1 LHAQAAIMTA
11 SADPAAPV
19 GSCGDG
25 YGADPAEPPAV
36 EEFLQ
41 PVLKPTK
48 ISLQLALT
56 NSLTKAEL
64 GDYQKLSAEEVYEKA
79 QSVKTLH
86 LEFQNI
92 CEIAKLDFFESCDVL
107 YLQYNRIEVLE
118 GLDFMPKLQFLALQ
132 HNRIQVVEN
141 LEHLSELEFLDLAG
155 NLVADFNVAE
165 LPKRINILNLKDN
178 PCSNSA
184 DYLSLQERLRAHLP
198 DLAYLDGVA
207 LDGDSELARSLGSG
221 ALEGARPGTAS
232 SAQVQLDAG
241 EKGLS
246 AYDRKDEMQLGL
258 ASSIEDQIQAYCTE
272 AGADV
277 DSFSR
282 RIETAV
288 SRSEGRRKHVEEQI
302 STAKKDLA
310 IAEACA
316 AAAAVA
322 NSLPATE
329 DPQKL

>member
-1 LHAQAAIMTA
+1 M
-11 SADPAAPV
+11 
-19 GSCGDG
+19 G
-25 YGADPAEPPAV
+25 
-36 EEFLQ
+36 
-41 PVLKPTK
+41 
-48 ISLQLALT
+48 
-56 NSLTKAEL
+56 
-64 GDYQKLSAEEVYEKA
+64 
-79 QSVKTLH
+79 
-86 LEFQNI
+86 
-92 CEIAKLDFFESCDVL
+92 
-107 YLQYNRIEVLE
+107 
-118 GLDFMPKLQFLALQ
+118 
-132 HNRIQVVEN
+132 
-141 LEHLSELEFLDLAG
+141 
-155 NLVADFNVAE
+155 
-165 LPKRINILNLKDN
+165 NLKDN

-184 DYLSLQERLRAHLP
+184 DYLSLQERLRAQLP